1 MGQLANQGGQPQA
14 TPSCQPTSTAP
25 EPQAA
30 QPASIE
36 PTLLVMAAG
45 MGKRFGGIKQIE
57 PVGSSGESLLEYT
70 LYDAALAGFRRV
82 VFVIRREIE
91 VHFRERIGQRI
102 GSAMEASYV
111 FQDLLDLPSGC
122 TLPAGRDKPWGTG
135 HAVLSARREIDG
147 PFAVVNGDDFYGRG
161 SLRAVADFLRS
172 ACDDEL
178 YRYALVGF
186 PIENTL
192 TQHGCVGRGVCAIGP
207 DGTLLGITERTR
219 IRPCHD
225 VNDSA
230 EYAVDGEDWQPIAR
244 GTPVSMNL
252 WAFTPSMMSELER
265 RFPEFLRSM
274 DDPLR
279 SEFFLPAVVDTLI
292 QEERT
297 SVQVLPTSDR
307 WFGITYREDCG
318 SVMESIQTLVHRG
331 EYPARLWG

>member
-1 MGQLANQGGQPQA
+1 MGQLANQGGQPKA

-30 QPASIE
+30 QPAGIE
-36 PTLLVMAAG
+36 PALLVMAAG

-57 PVGSSGESLLEYT
+57 PVVPGGESLLEYT
-70 LYDAALAGFRRV
+70 LYDAALVGFRRV

-91 VHFRERIGQRI
+91 ALFRERIGQRI

-111 FQDLLDLPSGC
+111 FQDLHDLPTGF

-135 HAVLSARREIDG
+135 HAVLSARREIGG

-192 TQHGCVGRGVCAIGP
+192 TEHGCVGRGVCAVRP
-207 DGTLLGITERTR
+207 DGTLLGISERTR
-219 IRPCHD
+219 IRPRPVD
-225 VNDSA
+225 NSA
-230 EYAVDGEDWQPIAR
+230 EHSVEGDAWQPIAR

-252 WAFTPSMMSELER
+252 WGFTSRMMSELER

-274 DDPLR
+274 GDSLR
-279 SEFFLPAVVDTLI
+279 CEYFLPAVVDALI
-292 QEERT
+292 QERRA
-297 SVQVLPTSDR
+297 SVQVLPTHDR

-318 SVMESIQTLVHRG
+318 SVMKAIQTLVHRG